1 MLNLIISVSFISRFP
16 IYPWISVII
25 VDNILNAEKFQID
38 IIFRNLDI
46 QENIKIQKK
55 LFFQKDTDTSEM
67 TGLDEEV
74 LENIHEE
81 HILSE
86 LLCQE

>member
-1 MLNLIISVSFISRFP
+1 M
-16 IYPWISVII
+16 YPWISVIM
-25 VDNILNAEKFQID
+25 VDNILNAEKFEID
-38 IIFRNLDI
+38 MILCNLDI

-55 LFFQKDTDTSEM
+55 LFQKDTNTSEM

>member
-1 MLNLIISVSFISRFP
+1 M
-16 IYPWISVII
+16 
-25 VDNILNAEKFQID
+25 VDNILNAEKFEID
-38 IIFRNLDI
+38 IILRNLDI

-55 LFFQKDTDTSEM
+55 LFQKDMDTSEM
-67 TGLDEEV
+67 TGPDEEV

-86 LLCQE
+86 LLYQE

>member
-16 IYPWISVII
+16 MYPWISVIM
-25 VDNILNAEKFQID
+25 VDNILNAEKFEID
-38 IIFRNLDI
+38 MILCNLDI

-55 LFFQKDTDTSEM
+55 LFQKDTSTSEM

>member
-1 MLNLIISVSFISRFP
+1 M
-16 IYPWISVII
+16 YPWISVIM
-25 VDNILNAEKFQID
+25 VDNILNAEKFEID
-38 IIFRNLDI
+38 MILCNLDI

-55 LFFQKDTDTSEM
+55 LFQKDTSTSEM

>member
-16 IYPWISVII
+16 MYPWISVIM
-25 VDNILNAEKFQID
+25 VDNILNAEKFEID
-38 IIFRNLDI
+38 MILCNLDI

-55 LFFQKDTDTSEM
+55 LFQKDTNTSGM